1 MMQTDSLNWQCK
13 EELAGSVNR
22 KRRTEVR
29 DREHE
34 DVDVTSKP

>member
-1 MMQTDSLNWQCK
+1 MMQKGSLNWQCK
-13 EELAGSVNR
+13 EELAVSVNR
-22 KRRTEVR
+22 IRRTEGR